1 MWWLICPFPIPLL
14 TILARVRVI
23 TTDGRLFEGILESF
37 DHSTNII
44 ISNTLELLVY
54 PDGENQI
61 IPLGV
66 YLLRGGNVVCIG
78 EVDTSIET
86 EWMAVHGCQL
96 KSTKNPL

>member
-14 TILARVRVI
+14 IILARVRVI

-86 EWMAVHGCQL
+86 DWMAVHGCQL